1 MSQNNNQLV
10 KDWDLFQA
18 ALKSAAEQYL
28 KDRKEKPSKGI
39 FAFSGSKGIARA
51 QVLLEQLEV
60 ISKQSYPEDQR
71 NNLLKL
77 TNTLF
82 NHTSSSALSTYI
94 YNKLISSGD
103 AHFEPKLLPSGWP
116 ARFNIVH
123 EVKITQKIISEP
135 LNVKYLIQFIKSKKL
150 EFFSSFQIDLFSTL
164 KKLFKN
170 ETMDFGAEKNNS
182 YKNFFESETLR
193 KQAENGGLFL
203 QRITQFFAPLKKQ
216 PTDNPPPVAHD
227 QKSSRL
233 CK

>member
-10 KDWDLFQA
+10 QDWGLFQV

-51 QVLLEQLEV
+51 QVLLEQLDV
-60 ISKQSYPEDQR
+60 ISKQNHPENRQD
-71 NNLLKL
+71 NLLKL

-94 YNKLISSGD
+94 YNQLITSGD
-103 AHFEPKLLPSGWP
+103 AHFEAKPLPSGWP

-135 LNVKYLIQFIKSKKL
+135 LNVASLIQFIKSKKF

-170 ETMDFGAEKNNS
+170 ETAHFGVEKNNS

-193 KQAENGGLFL
+193 KQAENNTGLL
-203 QRITQFFAPLKKQ
+203 RRITQFFAPLKKQ
-216 PTDNPPPVAHD
+216 PKEMLVQQARQNSTTF
-227 QKSSRL
+227 QS
-233 CK
+233 